1 MGSFVAIAGK
11 IERGERLSLEDLI
24 SLYYEEDLFAIG
36 ELADFFQKKINGT
49 QISYNLV
56 YAFGLPEIFF
66 LQAENSSFLN
76 QGALSQRRSF
86 SEHLFSLEKAIK
98 HGVSEVYIGREI
110 FHEKKFDFYLEV
122 FKKLKSYFPN
132 LFVRAF
138 NAVEIDF
145 FAKETTLPW
154 VDILNSF
161 KEAGLDGLADV
172 NTQIFSVYTKKLI
185 TRDFKLKDFLLIHEM
200 AHDAGLTSSLSLPYS
215 HTGQEK
221 SYFEFI
227 QSIRDLQD
235 RTGGVSSLTPYPSSF
250 SILRDEVKEIPS
262 ASEDLRFIA
271 LSRLFLDNIKTIR
284 ANWTIYGP
292 DLAQV
297 ATSFGAGAI
306 GSVWANES
314 GDQDFFVTRQRVR
327 DLILRARKTPVEEK
341 SLEEKSFE
349 NKKELSQRFYDIL
362 PTPKDY
368 DFFLEASIHFAKNS
382 DFFDLVKDNNNTA
395 LSSSCSSS
403 PLKEMSFGV
412 SVDMNLEGELSEFW
426 PVLLK
431 AKTEYSVVFCR
442 LDLSSYAEDENESD
456 FIAHWE
462 GLLLRLRM
470 LREQMPDLQVV
481 LSGFLFLWKV
491 AQSKKKE
498 LKEIFTEL
506 VSLHVNMVESSSQ
519 EFEGA
524 LTNSEIITLHKQA
537 HLSGLSTTAKLELN
551 ARVDGTGFLWKVFL
565 SKLNSFIMLQKETL
579 GIKALK
585 LEPSFD
591 SPMSMSEFIY
601 AVALTKYFL
610 VAGNVTSVLMVPLK
624 SLPVLNSE
632 ACLLREIQ
640 LKNQSFPSFAQ
651 RQFISL
657 LFLLGVQ
664 DVGAFGYT
672 ELSEKFQKIISL
684 GPPSSFCFLKLRDAA
699 FISTEENFFSP
710 RAALSSSTEISP

>member
-1 MGSFVAIAGK
+1 MGSFVDIAGK
-11 IERGERLSLEDLI
+11 IERGERISLEDLI
-24 SLYYEEDLFAIG
+24 SLYHEEDLFAVG
-36 ELADFFQKKINGT
+36 ELADVFQKKINGT

-56 YAFGLPEIFF
+56 YAFGLPDIFF
-66 LQAENSSFLN
+66 LQAEKSSFLN

-145 FAKETTLPW
+145 FAKETALPLM
-154 VDILNSF
+154 DILNSF

-172 NTQIFSVYTKKLI
+172 NTQIFSVYRKKLI
-185 TRDFKLKDFLLIHEM
+185 TQDFKLKDFLLIHEM
-200 AHDAGLTSSLSLPYS
+200 AHDVGLTSSLSLPYS

-235 RTGGVSSLTPYPSSF
+235 RTGGVSSLTPYPTSF

-297 ATSFGAGAI
+297 ATSFGAGSI

-327 DLILRARKTPVEEK
+327 DLILRARKIPVEEK

-349 NKKELSQRFYDIL
+349 NKKELHERFYDIL

-382 DFFDLVKDNNNTA
+382 DFFDLVKDNNYTA
-395 LSSSCSSS
+395 LSSPS

-412 SVDMNLEGELSEFW
+412 SVDMSLEGELSEFW

-442 LDLSSYAEDENESD
+442 LDLSSYAEDEND

-462 GLLLRLRM
+462 VLLLRLKT
-470 LREQMPDLQVV
+470 LRKKMPDIQVV

-491 AQSKKKE
+491 AQAKKKE

-506 VSLHVNMVESSSQ
+506 VSFHVNMVESSSQ

-565 SKLNSFIMLQKETL
+565 SKLNSFIMLQKETS

-610 VAGNVTSVLMVPLK
+610 VAENVTSVLMVPLK

-684 GPPSSFCFLKLRDAA
+684 GPPSSCCFLKLRDAA
-699 FISTEENFFSP
+699 FISIAENFFSP
-710 RAALSSSTEISP
+710 PAALTSSTEMSP